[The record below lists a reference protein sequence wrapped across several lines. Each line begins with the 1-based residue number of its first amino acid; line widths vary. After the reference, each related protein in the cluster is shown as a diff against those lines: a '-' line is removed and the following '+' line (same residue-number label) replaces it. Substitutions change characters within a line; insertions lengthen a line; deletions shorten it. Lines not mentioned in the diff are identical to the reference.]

1 MEQLYA
7 VEYLEEE
14 LKRTEQKLENDK
26 NTFDKLKKEVKE
38 TEKKISVIR
47 EKIDD
52 TYETFSPIP
61 VKYEVVKNELEILQM
76 QLLELQTKKDTRE
89 CEMKESEIRVGKIR
103 EALENL
109 RNTSKQEK
117 KMTKEEKVVFKGDV
131 DRAVYGL
138 KILEQ
143 QELERQRIARELHD
157 TVVQNLTALIH
168 KTEFITQVIDVD
180 SIRAKLELQVMNKIL
195 KEAINDMRKVIY
207 DLRPMTYD
215 DIGFSDTLYR
225 TVERLK
231 NGCDIKISFK
241 IEGESYDMDSVVQL
255 TILRIIQ
262 EATTNC
268 KKYSQAKNLYIH
280 FIYKENKIELNIK
293 DDGIGF
299 DVNNLKT
306 KVRKDNSG
314 FGISMMKERVYL
326 LYGVMNINSG
336 NQGTEINVTLTRVGL
351 IWNKMEEDYNGD
363 KNINS

>member
-1 MEQLYA
+1 
-7 VEYLEEE
+7 
-14 LKRTEQKLENDK
+14 
-26 NTFDKLKKEVKE
+26 
-38 TEKKISVIR
+38 
-47 EKIDD
+47 
-52 TYETFSPIP
+52 
-61 VKYEVVKNELEILQM
+61 
-76 QLLELQTKKDTRE
+76 
-89 CEMKESEIRVGKIR
+89 
-103 EALENL
+103 
-109 RNTSKQEK
+109 
-117 KMTKEEKVVFKGDV
+117 MTKEEKVVFKGDV
-131 DRAVYGL
+131 DRVVYGL

-168 KTEFITQVIDVD
+168 KTEFITQIVDVD

-225 TVERLK
+225 AVERLK

-268 KKYSQAKNLYIH
+268 KKYSQAKNLDIR
-280 FIYKENKIELNIK
+280 FIYKENEIELNIK

-336 NQGTEINVTLTRVGL
+336 NQGTEINVILPRVGL